1 MILDIINLTKEFK
14 MKTINE
20 KQAFLKTIID
30 LIKKYPMELSIQYS
44 PSEYAFNIEQIN
56 DTNFV
61 INMTHTS
68 SFNKNNPFTQK
79 ILKYSENKHNTSLML
94 ELEPISII
102 HHQLEMNY
110 QQIQFKHYSDSNA
123 LEIYFYY
130 ETEESKPII
139 LTIDQKDFI
148 ERAYKPK
155 TEENYYFMELK
166 NKSLSDILT
175 ILESMFIQFK
185 IESQARFEAS
195 EAYDRSKKQL
205 RKNIICKKEL

>member
-1 MILDIINLTKEFK
+1 MLIINTKQE
-14 MKTINE
+14 
-20 KQAFLKTIID
+20 FLKTIID
-30 LIKKYPMELSIQYS
+30 LIKKYQIEIKHSLYN
-44 PSEYAFNIEQIN
+44 YTFNIEQVD

-61 INMTHTS
+61 INMTETS
-68 SFNKNNPFTQK
+68 SFNKNKPFTQK
-79 ILKYSENKHNTSLML
+79 ILKYSENKHYTSVIL
-94 ELEPISII
+94 ELEPISIV

-110 QQIQFKHYSDSNA
+110 QQIQFKHYPASNT

-155 TEENYYFMELK
+155 TEENYYFIELK
-166 NKSLSDILT
+166 NKSLSNILS

-185 IESQARFEAS
+185 IEDQARFEAS
-195 EAYDRSKKQL
+195 EAYRKTKKNL
-205 RKNIICKKEL
+205 KKKYNI

>member
-1 MILDIINLTKEFK
+1 MLIINK
-14 MKTINE
+14 
-20 KQAFLKTIID
+20 KQEFLKTIID
-30 LIKKYPMELSIQYS
+30 LIKKYQIEIKDSFYN
-44 PSEYAFNIEQIN
+44 YTFNIEQVD

-61 INMTHTS
+61 INMTETS
-68 SFNKNNPFTQK
+68 SFNKNKPFTQK
-79 ILKYSENKHNTSLML
+79 ILKYSENKHCTSVML
-94 ELEPISII
+94 ELEPISIT

-110 QQIQFKHYSDSNA
+110 QQIQFKHYPASNT

-155 TEENYYFMELK
+155 TEENYYFIELK
-166 NKSLSDILT
+166 NKSLSNILS

-185 IESQARFEAS
+185 IEDQARFEAS
-195 EAYDRSKKQL
+195 EAYRKTKKNL
-205 RKNIICKKEL
+205 KKKYNI

>member
-1 MILDIINLTKEFK
+1 MR
-14 MKTINE
+14 TIYE

-30 LIKKYPMELSIQYS
+30 LIKKYPMEPSIQYS
-44 PSEYAFNIEQIN
+44 PNKYVFDIEQIN
-56 DTNFV
+56 NTDFV
-61 INMTHTS
+61 INMTHSS

-79 ILKYSENKHNTSLML
+79 ILTYSENKHDTSLML
-94 ELEPISII
+94 ELEPISIT

-110 QQIQFKHYSDSNA
+110 QQIQFKHYPASNT

-155 TEENYYFMELK
+155 TEENYYFMELT

-205 RKNIICKKEL
+205 RKKYNL

>member
-1 MILDIINLTKEFK
+1 ML
-14 MKTINE
+14 TINE
-20 KQAFLKTIID
+20 KQEFLKTIID
-30 LIKKYPMELSIQYS
+30 LIKKYQMEIKHSFYN
-44 PSEYAFNIEQIN
+44 YTFNIEQVD

-61 INMTHTS
+61 INMTETS
-68 SFNKNNPFTQK
+68 SFNKNKPFTQK
-79 ILKYSENKHNTSLML
+79 ILKYSENKHYTSVML
-94 ELEPISII
+94 ELEPISIT

-110 QQIQFKHYSDSNA
+110 QQIQFKHYPASNT

-155 TEENYYFMELK
+155 TEENYYFIELK
-166 NKSLSDILT
+166 NKSLSNILS

-185 IESQARFEAS
+185 IEDQARFEAS
-195 EAYDRSKKQL
+195 EAYRKTKKNL
-205 RKNIICKKEL
+205 KKKYNI

>member
-1 MILDIINLTKEFK
+1 
-14 MKTINE
+14 MKTIDE

-30 LIKKYPMELSIQYS
+30 LIKKYPMELDIKFEPSKYS
-44 PSEYAFNIEQIN
+44 FDIEQIN
-56 DTNFV
+56 NTDFV
-61 INMTHTS
+61 INMTQTS
-68 SFNKNNPFTQK
+68 AFKNGKPFTEK
-79 ILKYSENKHNTSLML
+79 ILKYIQNEHNTGILL
-94 ELEPISII
+94 ELQPISILD
-102 HHQLEMNY
+102 HRLDMDY
-110 QQIQFKHYSDSNA
+110 QQIQFKHYHTSNT

-130 ETEESKPII
+130 KTEESRPII
-139 LTIDQKDFI
+139 LTIDQKDFV

-195 EAYDRSKKQL
+195 ETYDRIKKQSKK
-205 RKNIICKKEL
+205 KYNI